1 MNKNN
6 LKHKYISVSII
17 LLFAFICGLNYK
29 QWHVTNNMT
38 TKHLSLIYSTA
49 KDEIGHGNIEECL
62 QKEFKNQ
69 GIKVIFDK
77 FYLGCSHSNRTE
89 ETGCIEKYL
98 ELLKNKSIDLILP
111 IGDQATDALLSTHHR
126 LLSSIPVVAC
136 NVHFPN
142 EN

>member
-1 MNKNN
+1 MLFLPKLCYFCSQLNNTMNKNN

-62 QKEFKNQ
+62 QKSQKPR
-69 GIKVIFDK
+69 IKVIFDK

-89 ETGCIEKYL
+89 ETDV
-98 ELLKNKSIDLILP
+98 LKNTSNCLKINP
-111 IGDQATDALLSTHHR
+111 
-126 LLSSIPVVAC
+126 
-136 NVHFPN
+136 
-142 EN
+142 

>member
-1 MNKNN
+1 MLFLPKLCYFCSQLNNTMNKNN

-69 GIKVIFDK
+69 GIKKDDLLFLRD
-77 FYLGCSHSNRTE
+77 G
-89 ETGCIEKYL
+89 TGASGLTKGSVL
-98 ELLKNKSIDLILP
+98 
-111 IGDQATDALLSTHHR
+111 Q
-126 LLSSIPVVAC
+126 
-136 NVHFPN
+136 
-142 EN
+142 

>member
-1 MNKNN
+1 MLFLPKLCYFCSQLNNTMNKNN

-89 ETGCIEKYL
+89 EKRPGSPCWKDR
-98 ELLKNKSIDLILP
+98 NRFRSI
-111 IGDQATDALLSTHHR
+111 TSFSTCTTRKHAR
-126 LLSSIPVVAC
+126 K
-136 NVHFPN
+136 
-142 EN
+142 

>member
-1 MNKNN
+1 M
-6 LKHKYISVSII
+6 
-17 LLFAFICGLNYK
+17 A
-29 QWHVTNNMT
+29 

-98 ELLKNKSIDLILP
+98 EFKEKFLKEVIPMWIQEAKENKRIA
-111 IGDQATDALLSTHHR
+111 GM
-126 LLSSIPVVAC
+126 
-136 NVHFPN
+136 
-142 EN
+142 